1 MEEEIPKKYPTLG
14 DYILLKTLGKGYNSK
29 VKLGS
34 PQYSLLLKNYLFLKK
49 GITKEQVLTMQ

>member
-34 PQYSLLLKNYLFLKK
+34 HTSLHLQLRLIYFKV
-49 GITKEQVLTMQ
+49 ITKGLVLTMQ